1 MNQDEAAARHE
12 SMDVE
17 HRVQFG
23 LIRALLDAVEE
34 RRDNRIIE
42 DLLRQLIDFS
52 EAHFL
57 SEELLM
63 RLASY
68 DEYEDHAE
76 NHLQLLDS
84 LRNVLQQFQSTGRID
99 LVGQVAK
106 STMAF
111 MMRHIQ
117 TRDLHFANWER
128 ATA

>member
-1 MNQDEAAARHE
+1 MNDPDGGSRKQT
-12 SMDVE
+12 MDGE

-23 LIRALLDAVEE
+23 LIRALQQSVEDRQDA
-34 RRDNRIIE
+34 RTIE
-42 DLLRQLIDFS
+42 GLLQQLIDYS

-68 DEYEDHAE
+68 DDYEEHAE

-84 LRNVLQQFQSTGRID
+84 LKNVLQQFQTTQRHELIE
-99 LVGQVAK
+99 QVAK

-111 MMRHIQ
+111 MVRHIQ
-117 TRDLHFANWER
+117 TRDLRFSKWEH
-128 ATA
+128 ASA